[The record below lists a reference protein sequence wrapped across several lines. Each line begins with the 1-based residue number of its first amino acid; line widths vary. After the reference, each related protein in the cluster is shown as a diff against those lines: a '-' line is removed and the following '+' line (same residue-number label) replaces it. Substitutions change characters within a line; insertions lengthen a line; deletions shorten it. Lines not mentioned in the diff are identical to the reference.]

1 MGGEILARA
10 NQHVFTMHSF
20 WRRLGTVFTVL
31 VGELAILW
39 EHADINEWE
48 EVLSAFTPLATLGI
62 IGSLIPLIFTSGGTP
77 AKR

>member
-1 MGGEILARA
+1 MGGEIIARA
-10 NQHVFTMHSF
+10 NRHVFTMHSF
-20 WRRLGTVFTVL
+20 WRRLGTVLAVL

-62 IGSLIPLIFTSGGTP
+62 LGSLISLIFTSGGTP
-77 AKR
+77 PSK